1 MIPLT
6 VKELFQQEFDAIYL
20 EDKIALAEQISFC
33 ILKKIENQTTH
44 KLKLI
49 CSKQKCQFSIKLELS
64 PIENKYYLRDIH
76 AEHNHHISK
85 EKFEEK
91 MLTGRLLKYSDF
103 IYKNYFLLESEF
115 CSKPKLILKDLKTKH
130 NLDIL
135 SGSYSAAQKQKLKK
149 KFDNIVQQL
158 RLKKNRQLGIPDS
171 AATTTALGSSAI
183 LPHIPSG
190 SGCEG
195 LNSSMQLPS
204 IPMNQVKKISSNS
217 FVNRDAAHSL
227 STAILGDSTNKS
239 SKKRITSGSSSN
251 FDFQNADTLNQAC
264 VYSPPQN
271 NSSNSQMISLQKGNL
286 PHFAMINNNFAN
298 PHFQLTLLQQ
308 QHLLQQQQQIQL
320 QQQQQQQLQQQLAMK
335 KMSPQVI
342 SEDSRSASFC
352 KVEDLGEQSV
362 MSSNNLESSLPR
374 KIVKQNSPV
383 NTFANPING
392 CPIPSGLLLQL
403 PFQQQQQNFS
413 GNPSIPAQA
422 MGPQILGFP
431 SNYDIGTIQQ
441 NAQTQ
446 QSQAPQTAEQQ
457 IMIKLQENQIQQEKI
472 KQEELQ
478 LKLRLQQQQQQ
489 QQQIQSQQQQIFN
502 PFNSFLLQGAIPQ
515 QNILQNP
522 QLMNLQMLIQNQQ
535 AGLSGINSN
544 SNPALA
550 KIPQNPLIQQG
561 ILPLLSAS
569 QGIPTFNSTAQ
580 VNGALLQTL
589 PDQSLLMNKPEL
601 SASHALRNLQ
611 ATSFF
616 SNSGMIPASSV

>member
-91 MLTGRLLKYSDF
+91 MLTGRLLKYSEF

-135 SGSYSAAQKQKLKK
+135 SGNYSAAQKQKLKK

-158 RLKKNRQLGIPDS
+158 RLKKNRQLGISDS
-171 AATTTALGSSAI
+171 AATTIALGSSAI

-195 LNSSMQLPS
+195 LNSSMQLPN
-204 IPMNQVKKISSNS
+204 IPMNQVKKVSSNS
-217 FVNRDAAHSL
+217 FVTRDAAHSL

-251 FDFQNADTLNQAC
+251 FDFQNAETINQAC
-264 VYSPPQN
+264 IYSPPQN
-271 NSSNSQMISLQKGNL
+271 NSSNPQMLSLQKGNL
-286 PHFAMINNNFAN
+286 AHFAMINNNFAN

-308 QHLLQQQQQIQL
+308 QHLLQQQQQQIQL
-320 QQQQQQQLQQQLAMK
+320 QQQQQQQLQQQIAMK

-383 NTFANPING
+383 NTFTNPING
-392 CPIPSGLLLQL
+392 CPIPQSILLQIPL
-403 PFQQQQQNFS
+403 QQQQQNFS
-413 GNPSIPAQA
+413 GNPSISAQT
-422 MGPQILGFP
+422 QILGFP
-431 SNYDIGTIQQ
+431 SNYDIGAIQQ

-446 QSQAPQTAEQQ
+446 QPQAAQTAEQQ

-478 LKLRLQQQQQQ
+478 LKLRLQQQQQQQ

-522 QLMNLQMLIQNQQ
+522 QLMNLQLLIQNQQ
-535 AGLSGINSN
+535 AGLSGISQ
-544 SNPALA
+544 STNPALA

-561 ILPLLSAS
+561 ILPILSAG
-569 QGIPTFNSTAQ
+569 QGIPAFNSTTQ
-580 VNGALLQTL
+580 VNGALLQAL

-601 SASHALRNLQ
+601 SASHGLRNLQ
-611 ATSFF
+611 AAPFF
-616 SNSGMIPASSV
+616 ANSGMIPTSSV

>member
-135 SGSYSAAQKQKLKK
+135 SGNYSAAQKQKLKK

-195 LNSSMQLPS
+195 LNSSMQLPN

-251 FDFQNADTLNQAC
+251 FDFQNAETLNQAC
-264 VYSPPQN
+264 IYSPPQN
-271 NSSNSQMISLQKGNL
+271 SSSNPQMLSLQKGNL

-308 QHLLQQQQQIQL
+308 QHLLQQQQQQQIQL
-320 QQQQQQQLQQQLAMK
+320 QQQQQQLQQQIAMK

-352 KVEDLGEQSV
+352 KVEDLGDQSA
-362 MSSNNLESSLPR
+362 MSSNNLESSVPR

-383 NTFANPING
+383 NTFTNPING
-392 CPIPSGLLLQL
+392 CPIPQSILLQIPL
-403 PFQQQQQNFS
+403 QQQQQNFS
-413 GNPSIPAQA
+413 GNSTISAQTV
-422 MGPQILGFP
+422 GPQILGFP
-431 SNYDIGTIQQ
+431 SNYEIGSIQQ

-446 QSQAPQTAEQQ
+446 QS
-457 IMIKLQENQIQQEKI
+457 
-472 KQEELQ
+472 
-478 LKLRLQQQQQQ
+478 
-489 QQQIQSQQQQIFN
+489 
-502 PFNSFLLQGAIPQ
+502 QGAIPQ

-522 QLMNLQMLIQNQQ
+522 QLMNLQLLIQNQQ
-535 AGLSGINSN
+535 AGLQGINS
-544 SNPALA
+544 STNPALA

-561 ILPLLSAS
+561 ILPILSAG

-580 VNGALLQTL
+580 VNGAILQAL
-589 PDQSLLMNKPEL
+589 PEQSLLMNKPEL
-601 SASHALRNLQ
+601 SASHGLRNLQ
-611 ATSFF
+611 AAPFF
-616 SNSGMIPASSV
+616 SNSGMIPTSSV